1 MIKRILY
8 GFCVLS
14 MISSCVSRSSV
25 ENEYDDIDLNFENS
39 ISVKSIEQKEVIVD
53 YSAKTLPP
61 AVYTVGRKLQ
71 MEFEKCRGIPYKYG
85 GTSYKAF
92 DCSGFVQNTFRKILK
107 IQLPRSSSAMLNVG
121 VEVRRSDLKIGD
133 LVFFRP
139 KRRYRHVGIYMG
151 DDMFIHVSS
160 SQGVTKT
167 SLNSRYWK
175 RCYHTARRVLK

>member
-1 MIKRILY
+1 
-8 GFCVLS
+8 
-14 MISSCVSRSSV
+14 MISSCVSQNNT
-25 ENEYDDIDLNFENS
+25 EEEYDDIDLDFENS
-39 ISVKSIEQKEVIVD
+39 ISVKSIRNKDITVD
-53 YSAKTLPP
+53 YSAETLAP
-61 AVYTVGRKLQ
+61 AVSTVGRKLQ

-85 GTSYKAF
+85 GTTYKAF

-121 VEVRRSDLKIGD
+121 VKVRRSDLEIGD

-167 SLNSRYWK
+167 SLNSSYWK
-175 RCYHTARRVLK
+175 RCYHTARRVL